1 MSLLKCHS
9 EISECLEKYD
19 RKLVELLKIIRTEG
33 RPTKNNSYRIL
44 YRDKGGNTGSVRL
57 DLDDGFACDEV
68 VSRLSVKLDLEE
80 HSS

>member
-9 EISECLEKYD
+9 EIRECLKKYD
-19 RKLVELLKIIRTEG
+19 RELVELLKIIRTEG

-44 YRDKGGNTGSVRL
+44 YRDKRGNTGSVRL

-68 VSRLSVKLDLEE
+68 VKSIIGKAAS
-80 HSS
+80 

>member
-9 EISECLEKYD
+9 EIRECLKKYD
-19 RKLVELLKIIRTEG
+19 KELVELLKIIRTEG

-57 DLDDGFACDEV
+57 DLDDGFACADV
-68 VSRLSVKLDLEE
+68 VKSIIGKAAS
-80 HSS
+80 